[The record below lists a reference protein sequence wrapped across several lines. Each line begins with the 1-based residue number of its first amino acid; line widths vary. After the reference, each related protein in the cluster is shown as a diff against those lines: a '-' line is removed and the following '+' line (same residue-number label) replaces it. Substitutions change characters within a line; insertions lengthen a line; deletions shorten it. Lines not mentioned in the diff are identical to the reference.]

1 MRTHTSHFELYPLAL
16 QHYVAGRM
24 LALQLQTH
32 VAGNILH
39 HAVELFLKA
48 ELSPTVTI
56 DKLKNKYRHNL
67 KKIWSAYQALH
78 SQVPGHFTN
87 TIADLDAFE
96 EIRYPSAEKESIG
109 HRYALFK
116 EHASP
121 ELTPRG
127 TYSLVLESID
137 ELIAFT
143 LCRSRMQQ
151 FYLSDVKRLPP
162 FSLHV
167 LFNNNRHHPRVD
179 GA

>member
-48 ELSPTVTI
+48 ELSPTATI
-56 DKLKNKYRHNL
+56 DELKNKYRHNL
-67 KKIWSAYQALH
+67 KKIWVAYKALH
-78 SQVPGHFTN
+78 SDVPDDFAS

-116 EHASP
+116 ELAALHLMPQS
-121 ELTPRG
+121 

-143 LCRSRMQQ
+143 ISKSRMQQ
-151 FYLSDVKRLPP
+151 FYFSSVKQLPP

-167 LFNNNRHHPRVD
+167 LFNNNRHHPPLD